1 MPFTS
6 INAGATAA
14 GSIVKAYRSSIFN
27 FSGKTYAVVTKNQAS
42 QGSGG
47 FVVVDVSD
55 PDNPTIVNE
64 TTDSTSSSNDNAA
77 TDWELLNGAFDV
89 ATAVVG
95 GVPYAVISQN
105 TGSASSPGGI
115 TIVKLTDSSGDITA
129 TSPSVVQQIQEGNT
143 SLSSSLSAKLKNL
156 KGIALQ
162 ELNGQ
167 TYLFTAGNRDSDD
180 QGFLQVYDFDNLID
194 GDTTNDSSALFNEF
208 EDSNVDPITDTWE
221 VKTFTK
227 DNKIYAIVTSQEVK
241 SGRTSQEYFEFNPSG
256 NTLNGATG
264 YYNWTGRVTSGIA
277 TATIG
282 TDNYVAVVSTDD
294 DPDHT
299 ASQPALVVYNTTNFN
314 GTALSSI
321 SLLDA
326 ELPDDSTTYLEGV
339 NQIAFTEAGGR
350 YFVAAPNSK
359 SGSNR
364 VEFFEFDPTGTGAYG
379 TGDFSYSSTITDNG
393 QDVTGST
400 F

>member
-1 MPFTS
+1 MPLAS

-14 GSIVKAYRSSIFN
+14 GSIAKAYRSSIFTY
-27 FSGKTYAVVTKNQAS
+27 SSKTYAVVTKNQES

-47 FVVVDVSD
+47 FVVIDISD

-64 TTDSTSSSNDNAA
+64 TTDSTSISGNDNSAA
-77 TDWELLNGAFDV
+77 DWELLNGAFDV

-115 TIVKLTDSSGDITA
+115 TIVKLTDSSGEITA
-129 TSPSVVQQIQEGNT
+129 TSPSVVQQIQDENT
-143 SLSSSLSAKLKNL
+143 SFSSSLSAKLKNL

-194 GDTTNDSSALFNEF
+194 GDTTNDSSALLNEF
-208 EDSNVDPITDTWE
+208 EDSNIDPITDAWE
-221 VKTFTK
+221 TKTFTK
-227 DNKIYAIVTSQEVK
+227 DNKIYAIVTSQEAK
-241 SGRTSQEYFEFNPSG
+241 SGITSHHEYIEFNPSG
-256 NTLNGATG
+256 NTLNGTPTI
-264 YYNWTGRVTSGIA
+264 YHWTGRVTSGIA

-299 ASQPALVVYNTTNFN
+299 ASEPALAVYNTTNFN
-314 GTALSSI
+314 GTDLSSI
-321 SLLDA
+321 SLLDV
-326 ELPDDSTTYLEGV
+326 EFPDDSTTYLEGV
-339 NQIAFTEAGGR
+339 NQIAFTEAG
-350 YFVAAPNSK
+350 
-359 SGSNR
+359 
-364 VEFFEFDPTGTGAYG
+364 
-379 TGDFSYSSTITDNG
+379 
-393 QDVTGST
+393 
-400 F
+400 